1 MYKNLQEI
9 IMNPMVSRAAYVQR
23 YSSSRLCDPENL
35 ATHVYEVQMIGLMI
49 INELKKCSVEVDE
62 HEFLMKSLLHDVDE
76 TVLGDTP
83 RPLKYASPEIHDSI
97 EEVADNTARNLMYS
111 YFEGDTADRYYG
123 YYKQSKKDLT
133 GFIVK
138 MADMLSVL
146 KKVVFEVEYLHNL
159 TMLKV
164 VDNLVDYTESLRDS
178 LSALCLCKDDEG
190 KYILSGRCPYIL
202 NNILVSSMEYIIS
215 LKDKYSDI
223 ERV

>member
-1 MYKNLQEI
+1 MHENLQEI

-49 INELKKCSVEVDE
+49 INKLKKWCSVEVDE
-62 HEFLMKSLLHDVDE
+62 HEFLMKALLHDVDE

-97 EEVADNTARNLMYS
+97 EEVADNTARSLMYS

-146 KKVVFEVEYLHNL
+146 KKIVFEVEYLHNL
-159 TMLKV
+159 TMLQV
-164 VDNLVDYTESLRDS
+164 VDNMVGYIDSLRDS
-178 LSALCLCKDDEG
+178 LSDLCKDDDG
-190 KYILSGRCPYIL
+190 KFILSGHCPYIL
-202 NNILVSSMEYIIS
+202 QTILDSSMNYIIS

>member
-1 MYKNLQEI
+1 MHENLQEI

-49 INELKKCSVEVDE
+49 IHKLKKWCSVEVDE
-62 HEFLMKSLLHDVDE
+62 HEFLMKALLHDVDE

-97 EEVADNTARNLMYS
+97 EKVADNTARSLMYS

-178 LSALCLCKDDEG
+178 LSDLCKDDDDN
-190 KYILSGRCPYIL
+190 IIRSGHCPYIL
-202 NNILVSSMEYIIS
+202 QTILDSSMNYIIS

>member
-1 MYKNLQEI
+1 MHENLQEI

-49 INELKKCSVEVDE
+49 IHKLKKWCSVEVDE
-62 HEFLMKSLLHDVDE
+62 HEFLMKALLHDVDE

-146 KKVVFEVEYLHNL
+146 KKVVLEVEYLHNL

-178 LSALCLCKDDEG
+178 LSDLCKDDDNN
-190 KYILSGRCPYIL
+190 IIRSGHCPYIL
-202 NNILVSSMEYIIS
+202 QNILDSSMNYIIS

>member
-1 MYKNLQEI
+1 MHENLQEI

-49 INELKKCSVEVDE
+49 IHKLKKWCSVEVDE
-62 HEFLMKSLLHDVDE
+62 HEFLMKALLHDVDE

-146 KKVVFEVEYLHNL
+146 KKVVLEVEYLHNL

-164 VDNLVDYTESLRDS
+164 VDNLVDYTESLCDS
-178 LSALCLCKDDEG
+178 LSDLCKDDDND
-190 KYILSGRCPYIL
+190 IIRSGHCPYIL
-202 NNILVSSMEYIIS
+202 QNILDSSMNYIIS